1 MPSSFNERYPNTR
14 IIIDCLEIQ
23 AQQPSSLM
31 NQSLTYSAYKCRNTF
46 KVLIG
51 ISPNGVVT
59 FVSNCWGGRVSD
71 RELTIKSGLLD
82 LLQPGDMVMADRRF
96 DIQEELACHNIV
108 LNMPPYL
115 GKAKQF
121 AARDVEK
128 TRRIAELRIHV
139 ERSIGRARCFE
150 ILNKVIPLSCAD
162 VMDDIVAV
170 CFYMTNFDKPIV
182 S

>member
-1 MPSSFNERYPNTR
+1 
-14 IIIDCLEIQ
+14 
-23 AQQPSSLM
+23 M

-59 FVSNCWGGRVSD
+59 FVSNRRGGRVSD
-71 RELTIKSGLLD
+71 RALNIKSGLLD
-82 LLQPGDMVMADRRF
+82 LLQPGDMVMAERGF
-96 DIQEELACHNIV
+96 DIQEELVCYEKV
-108 LNMPPYL
+108 LNMPPYP

-139 ERSIGRARCFE
+139 ERSIGRACCSE

-162 VMDDIVAV
+162 GMDDIVAV